1 MEYGAID
8 LHTQESEI
16 RIVTEDGTVVLER
29 RIPTRPERLRT
40 VFEGRTPLRVLLESG
55 TESEWV
61 AQLLETLGHT
71 VVVADPNYLPMYGAR
86 TRRIKTDRRDVAAL
100 AEANRRELFRP
111 AHRVSAAQ
119 RAVRQQLHVRAA
131 LLQMR
136 TQAIN
141 VVRTQIRSTGHR
153 LGAGQ
158 AETFARRVRA
168 AALPSALLAQVG
180 PLLTMLDAL
189 APTIAAF
196 DADVRTRAAAD
207 PTTQNLMTAP
217 GVGPITALAYRASL
231 DTVTRFRDAG
241 AATAYLGLVP
251 REMSS
256 GERQRKGGI
265 TKAGPRQTRA
275 TLVQASWV
283 IWRTPRGP
291 AAALHTWVHQLA
303 QRRGKLVA
311 VVALARRLARI
322 LFAMWRDD
330 RPFEAARVRS
340 GVRAA

>member
-8 LHTQESEI
+8 LHTKESQI
-16 RIVTEDGTVVLER
+16 RIVAEDGTVVLDQ
-29 RIPTRPERLRT
+29 RIATRPDRLTAVLGARASM
-40 VFEGRTPLRVLLESG
+40 RLLLETG

-61 AQLLETLGHT
+61 AQHLEGLGHA
-71 VVVADPNYLPMYGAR
+71 VIVADPNYAPMYGAR

-100 AEANRRELFRP
+100 AEANRLGHFRV
-111 AHRVSAAQ
+111 AHRVSVAQ
-119 RAVRQQLHVRAA
+119 RAVRQQLHVRDA
-131 LLQMR
+131 LIQMR

-153 LGAGQ
+153 LGTGQ
-158 AETFARRVRA
+158 AETFGRRVRA
-168 AALPSALLAQVG
+168 AALPDALVAQVT

-189 APTIAAF
+189 APAIAAL
-196 DADVRTRAAAD
+196 DRALHARASAD
-207 PTTQNLMTAP
+207 PITRNLMTAP

-251 REMSS
+251 REASS
-256 GERQRKGGI
+256 GERQQKGGI
-265 TKAGPRQTRA
+265 TKAGPRRTRA
-275 TLVQASWV
+275 VLVQASWV

-291 AAALHTWVHQLA
+291 AAALHAWGHHLA
-303 QRRGKLVA
+303 QRRGKKIA

-330 RPFEAARVRS
+330 RPFTAPRVRP